1 MSFSQEVQLDLLQSD
16 LANTLNVPED
26 NVVTTDLYNVCAGL
40 IKEDRAE
47 DADRILTAWHYDHK
61 AVAELLAKTLPIEAD
76 SSKAQWHRE
85 LVNGMTIDVQK
96 AIVCLQNYRH
106 MDRIPSDFDMENISY
121 AMNRVYNSMMLM
133 QMERSWN
140 RSNKTFEHQVL
151 NKVVSAVEQHI
162 YRDFAIE
169 AADRLWDRRELV
181 DGKWV
186 LSGSPIDLSDP
197 TQFDCEAIAPVRRTR
212 FGKSQPDHGNGNAD
226 LPGVFF
232 TVDRQT
238 NTVTNINVIVF
249 DHETDM
255 HYDVPLPPFQTA
267 RILEE
272 LGTTH
277 GFVWTVAEEERYK
290 KQSVSER
297 LSDKVVYGAKVFSY
311 DVRSYYD
318 REERQEKSQGWHD
331 WLEATC
337 REAYEKL
344 DAGTDAS
351 AYRSFVENVS
361 RRLDGM
367 TFFNTNIQPEALQ
380 DAAETV
386 FREEQDG
393 PGTGDGRE
401 ENEYD
406 GEDIGDGD

>member
-26 NVVTTDLYNVCAGL
+26 NVVTIDLYNVCAGL

-162 YRDFAIE
+162 YHDFAIE
-169 AADRLWDRRELV
+169 AADRLRDRRELV

-197 TQFDCEAIAPVRRTR
+197 TQFDCEAIAPVHSTR

-249 DHETDM
+249 DNETDM
-255 HYDVPLPPFQTA
+255 HYDVPLPPSQTA

-297 LSDKVVYGAKVFSY
+297 LSGPWPK
-311 DVRSYYD
+311 
-318 REERQEKSQGWHD
+318 KS
-331 WLEATC
+331 AT
-337 REAYEKL
+337 RNSP
-344 DAGTDAS
+344 S
-351 AYRSFVENVS
+351 ANACPIRSFTE
-361 RRLDGM
+361 RRSFLTTSAAITTERRDRRKARAGM
-367 TFFNTNIQPEALQ
+367 TGSKPPAGKPMRSSMPERTHRPIEASSRMS
-380 DAAETV
+380 AGGSMV
-386 FREEQDG
+386 
-393 PGTGDGRE
+393 
-401 ENEYD
+401 
-406 GEDIGDGD
+406 